1 MIFILCLFYDG
12 SVYNIL
18 FLPKYHIVHKRR
30 ADFRQGAF
38 RYTVTVYTN
47 VDKAKILS
55 DGDKSHCDQT

>member
-1 MIFILCLFYDG
+1 MLFIDLL
-12 SVYNIL
+12 VL
-18 FLPKYHIVHKRR
+18 VLHMVHIVHKRR